1 MLLSGCCLCFVYCF
15 VRCTFV
21 VVLPR
26 GIVVVVVFSL
36 VDLLLG
42 KAFVKT
48 AACLACTRIC
58 ISICV
63 SAFASCTLDGCALGG
78 CSAVIGSARCFF
90 RLGGGVGLGVL
101 SLAALGLG
109 FRLLLADWWLI

>member
-15 VRCTFV
+15 VCCTSV
-21 VVLPR
+21 VVLPH
-26 GIVVVVVFSL
+26 GIVVVVFTL
-36 VDLLLG
+36 VDFLLG

-48 AACLACTRIC
+48 AACLLCTRIC

-78 CSAVIGSARCFF
+78 CSAVLGSARCFF

-101 SLAALGLG
+101 GLAALGLG
-109 FRLLLADWWLI
+109 FRLLLTDLWLL